1 MRVASQTLA
10 LTAHAIRHIPQRLG
24 NALVIVVGIAGV
36 VAVLMP
42 VLAMYL
48 SFRATITADGR
59 PDRAMVLSLAQTT
72 EYSSSLSRDSV
83 AIISDAPGVRHDAK
97 GEPLVSAEVVLPAP
111 VSRKR
116 DHSDVSI
123 TLRGV
128 GPHYF
133 EIRPE
138 LKLIAGRMY
147 RPGTQEIL
155 VGTSAQSQF
164 DGLGI
169 GDRIHLQGG
178 DWTVVGVF
186 AGGSGARQSELIADA
201 QTVMSAYKLDS
212 FNSVTAELQSAH
224 AFRTFETALSRD
236 TRLFVSVRT
245 EPEYLAQA
253 SADVNHLL
261 RLVAYAIGSIM
272 SLGAAF
278 AALNAT
284 YSSVVARAVEIATL
298 RAFGFAASSVA
309 LAVLIEA
316 LLLSLA
322 GAAVGASLSYAAFGR
337 ATISTLGG
345 ALFDSQL
352 VYSLTVTPRLVAS
365 TIILACALAMAGGLV
380 PAIRAARAN
389 IAFALHEK

>member
-1 MRVASQTLA
+1 VRLESQVLA
-10 LTAHAIRHIPQRLG
+10 LTANALRHLPQRLG

-36 VAVLMP
+36 VAVLIP
-42 VLAMYL
+42 VLAMYRG
-48 SFRATITADGR
+48 FRATITGDGR
-59 PDRAMVLSLAQTT
+59 AERAIVLSRAQTT
-72 EYSSSLSRDSV
+72 EYDSSLSREAV
-83 AIISDAPGVRHDAK
+83 AIISDAPGVRHDAR
-97 GEPLVSAEVVLPAP
+97 GESLVSAEVVLPAP

-116 DHSDVSI
+116 DHSDVNV

-147 RPGTQEIL
+147 RPGTQELL
-155 VGTSAQSQF
+155 VGAAARSQF
-164 DGLGI
+164 DGLRI
-169 GDRIHLQGG
+169 GDRVRLQGG
-178 DWTVVGVF
+178 DWTVVGVLS
-186 AGGSGARQSELIADA
+186 GGRGERQSELIADA

-212 FNSVTAELQSAH
+212 FNSVTAELESAH
-224 AFRTFETALSRD
+224 ALREFETALSAD
-236 TRLFVSVRT
+236 TRLFVAVRS

-253 SADVNHLL
+253 SADVNRLL
-261 RLVAYAIGSIM
+261 RLVAYAIGAIM

-284 YSSVVARAVEIATL
+284 YSAVVARAVETATL

-309 LAVLIEA
+309 LAVLLEA
-316 LLLSLA
+316 LLLSVA
-322 GAAVGASLSYAAFGR
+322 GAAVGASISYAIFGG

-352 VYSLTVTPRLVAS
+352 VYSLTVTPGLVGS
-365 TIILACALAMAGGLV
+365 TVVLACTLAMAGGLV

-389 IAFALHEK
+389 IAVALHEK